1 MIKKLF
7 KILYGLDLMA
17 KQYEKLIFL
26 KTEFKVIFNV
36 SFFDKNYKPI
46 IDWNILKPF
55 KFNKFVN

>member
-1 MIKKLF
+1 MILNKMIKKLF

-46 IDWNILKPF
+46 ID
-55 KFNKFVN
+55 